1 MPPVARTVEIPI
13 HDKDEVIE
21 IELEK
26 LPPAAEALEI
36 LKDVRAR
43 LSVWHTLAVSM
54 PAAAVLFLA

>member
-1 MPPVARTVEIPI
+1 MASRVACRTVEIPI

-43 LSVWHTLAVSM
+43 LHVWHTLDAWKQDD
-54 PAAAVLFLA
+54 